1 MVRFSPDLEP
11 SFSPVLSRSEAGRA
25 RPCRRDQGSDDSTGK
40 KAGWSSYIDG
50 IVCSREHELTPHE
63 IYKLIEDG
71 MGQVEEELVRQSN
84 SGVHLIDKIG
94 QYICDS
100 GGKRIRPAVLLLSSQ
115 MFGYKGPAG
124 PRLGAVI
131 EMIHSATLV
140 HDDII
145 DNASVR
151 RGRASV
157 NAQWGNEITVLMG
170 DWIYMT
176 AFSLALGERQFKVLD
191 ILIEATRKMVEGEL
205 IQLTFNGSLDITEE
219 QHLDISMRKTA
230 FLFSACSQLG
240 GILASTDEERVELL
254 RRYGLNVGLAFQLVD
269 DVLDF
274 TSNES
279 TLGKPVG
286 SDLKE
291 GKLTLPLIY
300 LMRDGEPR
308 HRELV
313 RKALHENA
321 LNTEYR
327 NEIFQ
332 LVREYRTADRVLD
345 KAHSYAQQA
354 KECLENFPSCQA
366 RNALMS
372 IPDYI
377 VERDR

>member
-1 MVRFSPDLEP
+1 
-11 SFSPVLSRSEAGRA
+11 
-25 RPCRRDQGSDDSTGK
+25 
-40 KAGWSSYIDG
+40 
-50 IVCSREHELTPHE
+50 LTPNE
-63 IYKLIEDG
+63 IYKLIENG
-71 MGQVEEELVRQSN
+71 MAQVDQEIRRQSS
-84 SGVHLIDKIG
+84 SGVKLIDKIG
-94 QYICDS
+94 QYICTS
-100 GGKRIRPAVLLLSSQ
+100 GGKRIRPAVLLLGSQ
-115 MFGYKGPAG
+115 MCGYDGPIG

-131 EMIHSATLV
+131 ELIHSATLL

-170 DWIYMT
+170 DWLYMT
-176 AFSLALGERQFKVLD
+176 AFRLALGERHFKVLD
-191 ILIEATRKMVEGEL
+191 VLIEATRKMIEGEL
-205 IQLTFNGSLDITEE
+205 IQLTFNGNMDITEE
-219 QHLDISMRKTA
+219 QHLEISIRKTA
-230 FLFSACSQLG
+230 CLFSACSQLG
-240 GILASTDEERVELL
+240 GILGSAGEDKEDRL
-254 RRYGLNVGLAFQLVD
+254 RLYGLNVGLAFQLVD
-269 DVLDF
+269 DVLDL

-313 RKALHENA
+313 RKALRDSNPDA
-321 LNTEYR
+321 AA
-327 NEIFQ
+327 EIFQ
-332 LVREYRTADRVLD
+332 LVREYRTADRVLE
-345 KAHSYAQQA
+345 KAHDYAQKA
-354 KECLENFPSCQA
+354 RTCLDGFPSCPA
-366 RNALMS
+366 RDALLS